1 MSPSTCK
8 GKEALVK
15 LRSVWVEVE
24 TRSVYDSRE
33 GGLFGSLLAID
44 VGKMMGGSGV
54 DQRHCWGRNVMFLL
68 VCLLAYW
75 SRYTLAAQVPPHA
88 RIVLCTK

>member
-33 GGLFGSLLAID
+33 GRLFGSLLAID
-44 VGKMMGGSGV
+44 VGKMMGGSGA
-54 DQRHCWGRNVMFLL
+54 D
-68 VCLLAYW
+68 
-75 SRYTLAAQVPPHA
+75 
-88 RIVLCTK
+88 